1 MYHCFPVLTS
11 TKSRCQLG
19 KLLSLESYWARDEDL
34 EFIAKKLVE
43 SPTNRGTVHYL
54 AAPSGYGKTSSI
66 LPAFLKSTEME
77 KKCSHYLYLS
87 FANNDLNHYKYTG
100 IIDDEYAEQE
110 GALFIFECLKI
121 LLGSTN
127 KKGQHLIN
135 FKGYEKLPPLEETR
149 GKLKEYLAS
158 IARPDQKE
166 QLEILVHVDEHRKM
180 CKPEHSASWLSK
192 RAMFSKSALPQS
204 PSCR

>member
-1 MYHCFPVLTS
+1 MQS
-11 TKSRCQLG
+11 
-19 KLLSLESYWARDEDL
+19 LSS
-34 EFIAKKLVE
+34 
-43 SPTNRGTVHYL
+43 L
-54 AAPSGYGKTSSI
+54 A
-66 LPAFLKSTEME
+66 
-77 KKCSHYLYLS
+77 

-100 IIDDEYAEQE
+100 IECAEQE

-149 GKLKEYLAS
+149 GKLKEYLTS

-166 QLEILVHVDEHRKM
+166 QLKILVHIDKHRKM
-180 CKPEHSASWLSK
+180 CQPEKMDSALWLSK
-192 RAMFSKSALPQS
+192 RAMLSKDGVPCHNPLRVGSGHIPRMASIPTQSIIASLS
-204 PSCR
+204 PSIAITSPCFG